1 MPAGNPGAYSRLAGL
16 AAASVGGT
24 PEPAADPSASS
35 GVSFD
40 SLLAA
45 LGKAN
50 IPPALLLQLLALLS
64 GAGTPGVGPAAGGAG
79 AANPIL
85 AALMSQGGGG
95 EPSAP
100 AGF

>member
-64 GAGTPGVGPAAGGAG
+64 GAGAPNPAAEGAG

-85 AALMSQGGGG
+85 AALMSRGGGG